1 MPDPTNAEEEVQ
13 YATLQQNL
21 ITAMQSHFHAKRDR
35 AVANLNNYL
44 NNPVGVGEHPDIVE
58 ECIKL
63 LEDFSSAED
72 SLKTL
77 EGLLQ

>member
-1 MPDPTNAEEEVQ
+1 MSEIDAQDEVQ

-21 ITAMQSHFHAKRDR
+21 LTALRSHFIAKRDR

-44 NNPVGVGEHPDIVE
+44 NNPAGIGEHPDIVE
-58 ECIKL
+58 ERTKL
-63 LEDFSSAED
+63 LEDLSDAEGVL
-72 SLKTL
+72 STL

>member
-1 MPDPTNAEEEVQ
+1 MEETNAQDEIQ

-21 ITAMQSHFHAKRDR
+21 ITAVRSHFVAKRDE

-44 NNPVGVGEHPDIVE
+44 NNPAGIGEHPDIVE

-63 LEDFSSAED
+63 LQDLSDAD
-72 SLKTL
+72 GVLDTL
-77 EGLLQ
+77 EGLVR

>member
-1 MPDPTNAEEEVQ
+1 MSEIDAQDEVQ

-21 ITAMQSHFHAKRDR
+21 LTALRSHFIAKRDR

-44 NNPVGVGEHPDIVE
+44 NNPAGIGEHPDIVE
-58 ECIKL
+58 ECTKL
-63 LEDFSSAED
+63 LEDLSDAEGVL
-72 SLKTL
+72 STL

>member
-1 MPDPTNAEEEVQ
+1 MEETNAQDEIQ

-21 ITAMQSHFHAKRDR
+21 ITAGRAHFVAKRDK

-44 NNPVGVGEHPDIVE
+44 NNPAGIGEHPDIVE

-63 LEDFSSAED
+63 LQDLSDAD
-72 SLKTL
+72 GVLDTL
-77 EGLLQ
+77 EGLVR